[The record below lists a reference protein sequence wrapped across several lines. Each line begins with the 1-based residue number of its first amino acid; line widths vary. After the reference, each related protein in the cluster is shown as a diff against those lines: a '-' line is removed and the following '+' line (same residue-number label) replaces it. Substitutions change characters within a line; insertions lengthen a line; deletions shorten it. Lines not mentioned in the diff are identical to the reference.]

1 MYAASCLQLL
11 SDNSWLGELCQFK
24 GALPPVEVQKA
35 YQQATIMVS
44 VSAFETFGMA
54 LQEAV
59 VFGLPIL
66 AIKGGNIENHIKEG
80 VNGQAFD
87 SIASL
92 VDQLI
97 LLSDS
102 PREMKQLSIG
112 AFAYR
117 KEQPITSWSTHAKE
131 LIHNLRD

>member
-1 MYAASCLQLL
+1 
-11 SDNSWLGELCQFK
+11 
-24 GALPPVEVQKA
+24 
-35 YQQATIMVS
+35 MVS

-117 KEQPITSWSTHAKE
+117 KEQPINSWSTHAKE